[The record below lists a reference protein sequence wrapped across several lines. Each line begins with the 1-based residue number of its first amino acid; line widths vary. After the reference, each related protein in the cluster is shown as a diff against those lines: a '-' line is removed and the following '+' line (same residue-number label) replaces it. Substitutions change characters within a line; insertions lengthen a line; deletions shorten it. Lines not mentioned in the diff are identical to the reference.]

1 MEDTAERFGKKKKKK
16 TASVFSFQGSR
27 FKVSVQVMDEVA
39 ELRFAGKYLLKTV
52 LLFKEKKWDDRCLM
66 ILE

>member
-1 MEDTAERFGKKKKKK
+1 MEDTAERFGKKKKNCVSLDV
-16 TASVFSFQGSR
+16 T